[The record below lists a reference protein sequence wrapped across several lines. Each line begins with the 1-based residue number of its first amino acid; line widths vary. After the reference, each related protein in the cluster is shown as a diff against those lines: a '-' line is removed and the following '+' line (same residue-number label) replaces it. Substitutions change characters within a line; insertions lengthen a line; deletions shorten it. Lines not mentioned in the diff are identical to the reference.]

1 MLKQTYQE
9 LNEIHVLSNTILSLA
24 ESDDWDSIPD
34 IEQQRDKLI
43 RHFFENKDFDAGDR
57 GIIEQTIQSVL
68 QINNRFTVLA
78 EQKKLTIN
86 AQMQDLRKRQNV
98 NSAYLQ
104 NK

>member
-1 MLKQTYQE
+1 MLKQTSQE
-9 LNEIHVLSNTILSLA
+9 LNDIQNLSNTILSLA
-24 ESDDWDSIPD
+24 ESDDWDNIPG

-43 RHFFENKDFDAGDR
+43 RHFFENQDVNAGDR
-57 GIIEQTIQSVL
+57 DIIEQTIQSVL
-68 QINNRFTVLA
+68 QINKRVTVLA
-78 EQKKLTIN
+78 EQKKITIN

>member
-1 MLKQTYQE
+1 MLKQTSQE
-9 LNEIHVLSNTILSLA
+9 LNDIQNLSNTILLLA
-24 ESDDWDSIPD
+24 ESDDWDDIPG

-43 RHFFENKDFDAGDR
+43 RHYFETQDFNSGDR
-57 GIIEQTIQSVL
+57 EIIEQTIQSVL
-68 QINNRFTVLA
+68 KINNRVTVLA
-78 EQKKLTIN
+78 EQKKITIN